1 MHISLTPELESRIK
15 AKLDAGGYDNASELI
30 REALQFMDEHEDWLG
45 EFRLAGL
52 RLELQAGIDQ
62 LESGEGIAVSSKS
75 ALNSFFDDIKGKDAE
90 DADSLPACTK

>member
-15 AKLDAGGYDNASELI
+15 AKLDAGGYDSANELI
-30 REALQFMDEHEDWLG
+30 REALQFMEEHEDWVG

-52 RLELQAGIDQ
+52 RQKLQAGIDQ
-62 LESGEGIAVSSKS
+62 LENGEGIAISSKS
-75 ALNSFFDDIKGKDAE
+75 ALNCFFDDIKGKDAE